1 MSNYLK
7 LQKHLVVNGLYE
19 PNYKKRLK
27 ELAEIEEIGPILK
40 EMKHLFGYKNRYIL
54 SSINQYLR
62 DDKYDRKVFIKIIR
76 DKLYLVNHMTSAVD
90 AYNGPNLEKIYATYD
105 LDTYQLLLERFANHY
120 IRGESTEY
128 SALKYFNV
136 LFGENKEKMRY
147 ITGCLMPSN
156 ISKLFELKPKK
167 LETYLDFLSIRN
179 SSSTDSI
186 MEFIEMVDTFEKMDD
201 RDFREALC
209 FIYQDQDTKLIYE
222 RLNFLPLL
230 LNKDNKEEDKI
241 YFQDVIAS
249 RLSRLPKEVQR
260 KLYQDKNVKD
270 IIKGLSSP
278 IFSDLLL
285 ESIRNTP
292 IIQMDT
298 VAELFVD
305 PRFYTRTEQQ
315 KFIILESLRKNGEE
329 LEADTLRYQR
339 KLNFILSNERKE
351 LVQPPF
357 LKETLDFI
365 CQEEEEEVF
374 DAKVEAMESFNGDFQ
389 DKNQYVRY
397 LALLQANT
405 SDSTDK
411 EKAAIISSRSRY
423 LTESSFTDFYQR
435 MENSSNKD
443 RFISLLEESRD
454 DDTFFSICDVI
465 ASERCFDK
473 DIYKGILDYIE
484 YSSSK
489 EELVF
494 AMKEM
499 EGAIIQENNVEEQ
512 RKMLD
517 HLFENLIQTVSI
529 GDYTLEIIGEKSLQ
543 KAMEQKEVVYT
554 SPDCKAQ
561 IKVKKS

>member
-1 MSNYLK
+1 MVNYLK
-7 LQKHLVVNGLYE
+7 LQKYLVANGLYN
-19 PNYKKRLK
+19 PNYKKELK
-27 ELAEIEEIGPILK
+27 ELAEIEEIGTILK
-40 EMKHLFGYKNRYIL
+40 DMKHLSGYKSRYVL
-54 SSINQYLR
+54 SSIEQYLR
-62 DDKYDRKVFIKIIR
+62 DQKYDRKVLIKIIR
-76 DKLYLVNHMTSAVD
+76 DKLYLVNHMTNAVD
-90 AYNGPNLEKIYATYD
+90 AYNGPNLEKIYASYD
-105 LDTYQLLLERFANHY
+105 SDTYQLLLERFANHY
-120 IRGESTEY
+120 TRSESTEY

-136 LFGENKEKMRY
+136 LFGENKEKIRY
-147 ITGCLMPSN
+147 ITDCLIPSN

-201 RDFREALC
+201 RDFRDALR
-209 FIYQDQDTKLIYE
+209 FIYQDQDTRLIYE

-230 LNKDNKEEDKI
+230 LDKDNKEENKI
-241 YFQDVIAS
+241 YFHDVIAS
-249 RLSRLPKEVQR
+249 KISILPKEVQR
-260 KLYQDKNVKD
+260 RLYHDKNGKD
-270 IIKGLSSP
+270 IIKRFDP
-278 IFSDLLL
+278 IFTALLF
-285 ESIRNTP
+285 ESIHNTSS
-292 IIQMDT
+292 IQMDT
-298 VAELFVD
+298 VAELFVN

-339 KLNFILSNERKE
+339 KLSFILSNEGE
-351 LVQPPF
+351 VLAQTPF

-365 CQEEEEEVF
+365 CQEDEEEVF
-374 DAKVEAMESFNGDFQ
+374 NAKVEAIESFNGSFQ

-405 SDSTDK
+405 SDKTDK
-411 EKAAIISSRSRY
+411 EKVEIISSRSRY
-423 LTESSFTDFYQR
+423 LTGFPFTDFYQI

-443 RFISLLEESRD
+443 RFISLLEKNQYD
-454 DDTFFSICDVI
+454 DMFFSICGVI